1 MEHIVVGFDGS
12 NASWVALDW
21 AAERAARGPCQVEV
35 VTVEHEDLLTEPAGS
50 VAGAERRIMDR
61 APDAEIVTH
70 TLAGGM
76 PRALLRAA
84 EVADLLVIGAHRR
97 HPVRSA
103 LTGWLPVRTVSRS
116 QVPIVVVP
124 EDWTFTDGPIVVGV
138 DDDDSSSAAVGF
150 AAAEAES
157 SRSELTLLHA
167 WQMPEPS
174 TEGAGALLASSTHV
188 KAVHRGLLDQ
198 ASDRVA
204 QTHPGL
210 QLDRVLVENHPSSAL
225 VSRSEGASLLVLG
238 THGRGLLE
246 GALLG
251 SVCQDALSLSSS
263 PVCVVPAT
271 TRTM

>member
-21 AAERAARGPCQVEV
+21 AAERAARGPSQVEV
-35 VTVEHEDLLTEPAGS
+35 VTVEHEDLLAEPAGS
-50 VAGAERRIMDR
+50 VGGVERRIMDR
-61 APDAEIVTH
+61 APEAEIVTH
-70 TLAGGM
+70 TLGGSM
-76 PRALLRAA
+76 PRTLLRAA

-124 EDWTFTDGPIVVGV
+124 DDWTFSDGPIVVGV
-138 DDDDSSSAAVGF
+138 DDDDSSSAAVRF
-150 AAAEAES
+150 AALEAES
-157 SRSELTLLHA
+157 SRSDLTVLHA
-167 WQMPEPS
+167 WQMPEPA

-188 KAVHRGLLDQ
+188 EAVHRELLDQ
-198 ASDRVA
+198 AGDEVARTHRGLRVE
-204 QTHPGL
+204 
-210 QLDRVLVENHPSSAL
+210 RVLVEDNPSSAL
-225 VSRSEGASLLVLG
+225 LIRSDGASLLVLG
-238 THGRGLLE
+238 THGRGLFE
-246 GALLG
+246 GALVG

-271 TRTM
+271 KPTP